1 MPDLALQ
8 FGGDLSVGPGGDL
21 LLADGAGLTQQRVLL
36 RLLTNP
42 GDYIWQLGYG
52 AGLAQFVGQPG
63 APAAIAGVTRRQMLL
78 EPMVATPPP
87 PAISAV
93 AGDDGTVTLSILYA
107 DAVTGQTSTLTF
119 TP

>member
-8 FGGDLSVGPGGDL
+8 FGGDLSVGAGGDL
-21 LLADGAGLTQQRVLL
+21 LLADGAALTQQRVLL

-63 APAAIAGVTRRQMLL
+63 APAAITGVTRGQMLL
-78 EPMVATPPP
+78 EPMVAPTPA

-93 AGDDGTVTLSILYA
+93 AGDDGSVSLSIRYT
-107 DAVTGQTSTLTF
+107 DAASGQTSFLTF